1 MPWRP
6 ETRAIFVLV
15 ACAACM
21 RRPAPEPP
29 PVLPVDEPMCAA
41 SLELA
46 HACTGARADLVM
58 CSVFTASAVTSEIT
72 NNTDSDLV
80 FATGMMIVDGRGEEL
95 LPAVLGPEVR
105 VRAQSTNR
113 PWQIAMP
120 RLPDGYV
127 QVEVMVL
134 GTSADGGHERFTSS
148 EGQLRVRDGQ
158 IEVLDFP
165 AWYEATNSMNVS
177 VVLPG
182 QPDPVPEGPTP
193 GERLYEQLRAQTQ
206 GRRRLSAG

>member
-6 ETRAIFVLV
+6 DTCAIFVLV
-15 ACAACM
+15 AFAACM

-29 PVLPVDEPMCAA
+29 PVQPVDEPSCAA
-41 SLELA
+41 SRKLA
-46 HACTGARADLVM
+46 QACTGAQSELEM

-72 NNTDSDLV
+72 NNTGSDLV

-105 VRAQSTNR
+105 VSARSTNR
-113 PWQIAMP
+113 PWQITMP

-127 QVEVMVL
+127 RIEVMVL
-134 GTSADGGHERFTSS
+134 ETSTDGGYERSTSS
-148 EGQLRVRDGQ
+148 EGLLRVRGGQ
-158 IEVLDFP
+158 IEVLDFYG
-165 AWYEATNSMNVS
+165 WYEATASMNVYEA
-177 VVLPG
+177 VPG

-193 GERLYEQLRAQTQ
+193 GERLYEQLRAQTK
-206 GRRRLSAG
+206 RPATP